1 MARRPTAQSRRVRE
15 ALRKFEPEI
24 RKAFERA
31 IQQAAGSVDEAALL
45 RLLESGQVERA
56 VELLRINRAIMFPFD
71 EAIRTVFIAGG
82 AMAVGDIP
90 KGLAGRFA
98 FDGRHFRAEAWVR
111 EHVGG
116 LIQGIEQESIQTT
129 RRIIRE
135 GLEAGRSHKAVA
147 RDITGRK
154 VGNRRVGGYLGL
166 TSEQTDQVLNARSI
180 LSDPDEIRS
189 YFVKDRK
196 TGRMKPRYKLS
207 DRRFDARVKKAIAEG
222 RALSG
227 RELDEVIE
235 AHKAKALG
243 YRGRVIARNE
253 AHTSLAAG
261 REEGFQ
267 QMLDNPEVE
276 TVTKKWQHGLS
287 AEPRPDHVR
296 LDGTMLSFGEDFVMD
311 DGARMAHP
319 HDPRGGARHSISCR
333 CVCIYRVRFRR
344 D

>member
-1 MARRPTAQSRRVRE
+1 MARTPTAQSRRVRE
-15 ALRKFEPEI
+15 AVRKLAPTI
-24 RKAFERA
+24 RAAFERA
-31 IQQAAGSVDEAALL
+31 IQQAAGSVDEATLL
-45 RLLESGQVERA
+45 RLLESGQIERA

-71 EAIRTVFIAGG
+71 EAIRAGFIAGG
-82 AMAVGDIP
+82 TMAVGDIP

-98 FDGRHFRAEAWVR
+98 FDGRHYRAEAWAR
-111 EHVGG
+111 DYVGD
-116 LIQGIEQESIQTT
+116 LIQGIQQESIETT
-129 RRIIRE
+129 RRVIQE
-135 GLEAGRSHKAVA
+135 GMQAGRSHKAVA
-147 RDITGRK
+147 REITGRK

-180 LSDPDEIRS
+180 LSDPDQIRG

-227 RELDEVIE
+227 RELDDVIE

-261 REEGFQ
+261 REEAFR
-267 QMLDNPEVE
+267 QMMDNPEVE
-276 TVTKKWQHGLS
+276 TVTVRWQHNLS
-287 AEPRPDHVR
+287 QVPREDHVAM
-296 LDGTMLSFGEDFVMD
+296 DGTVIELGQTFSFPDAQMK
-311 DGARMAHP
+311 HP
-319 HDPRGGARHSISCR
+319 HDPAGGAKHSVGCR
-333 CVCIYRVRFRR
+333 CIAVYRVRFRR